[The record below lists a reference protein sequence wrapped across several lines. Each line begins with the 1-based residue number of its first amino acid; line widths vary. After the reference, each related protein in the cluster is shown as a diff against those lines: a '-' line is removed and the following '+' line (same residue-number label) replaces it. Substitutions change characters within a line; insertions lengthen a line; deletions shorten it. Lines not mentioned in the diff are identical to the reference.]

1 MKRETINTTIG
12 LVLTATAVFSQTSQ
26 GSVEMHSQQG
36 HHAIVWTVPSGKIL
50 LILPED
56 IRPGE
61 TIQGSVQR
69 LPGNAVA
76 AQFQLERY
84 QFSMNGQM
92 FSANAGG
99 ELVLPLPNQQS
110 DLDFV
115 MALAQPD
122 GRPLLPVEVPMNQG
136 PSNQP
141 PQPSLLPEYAIGG
154 LPIGFAASRNTQARF
169 GQGPPV
175 MPIAWSPRQAV
186 FMDPQ
191 PLPGVRPFQTIGPEG
206 PRQTTLRT
214 LMLDRQTVS
223 GLGGVH
229 NDVRVRVQGP
239 RGIDDFVISSEEV
252 SPQGTWLIKRGGG
265 PVIAAKEA
273 MAQFSFACCAY
284 DVQITGKRG
293 WKTQTRVNEKGE
305 TTTTTEY
312 IYTLDW
318 ACAQAD
324 HRVCEAEIAATVP
337 DKDLGGKIKAAVVRD
352 PAPAADCDGQRHTA
366 EWKVAVTLTA
376 PRGTASKDV
385 GIEVGGAVRGGRKTG
400 PRYEDKAPFGDRDA
414 NGNPPTKVPE
424 CCASGVA
431 FSEGSRTV
439 TVKEGKPRQITQKIT
454 YKVTWNCSKADKAD
468 CNVSYSAEAELDA
481 AAGKAGAKVVS
492 TKTAPPLV
500 APCDGKEHSADW
512 WVEIVYTLPAEAPLG
527 AGDIKIKLIPPG
539 RDGNKIG
546 DAFEDSTPADPDTAK
561 DPKTVDKPKTVPGT
575 GTGAEQ
581 MSRCC
586 TESANVKAMKA
597 VSSSSKVVGA
607 NTEMTIQFE
616 VALDVTCAKAEYQA
630 ECLAGLT
637 SVKTP
642 ASKFTEGGK
651 AIAPTAE
658 NVEPDP
664 FQSLPCDGRKSQVK
678 TRFTYTAT
686 FATVKA
692 IKGEVEFEMQPEMGG
707 KEKSIASIK
716 EFKAPKNPP
725 VGTSTPTPVK

>member
-1 MKRETINTTIG
+1 MKRETIKTTIG
-12 LVLTATAVFSQTSQ
+12 LVLTATAVFSQTSH
-26 GSVEMHSQQG
+26 GSVEMYSQQG
-36 HHAIVWTVPSGKIL
+36 HHAIVWTVPAGKIL
-50 LILPED
+50 VILPDD

-92 FSANAGG
+92 FSASPGG
-99 ELVLPLPNQQS
+99 ELVLPLQSQQS
-110 DLDFV
+110 DFDFI
-115 MALAQPD
+115 MSLAQPD

-136 PSNQP
+136 PPNQQP
-141 PQPSLLPEYAIGG
+141 EPSLLPEYAIGG

-206 PRQTTLRT
+206 PRQTMLRT

-223 GLGGVH
+223 GLGGVR
-229 NDVRVRVQGP
+229 NDVRIRVQGP
-239 RGIDDFVISSEEV
+239 KGIDDFVIPAGEV
-252 SPQGTWLIKRGGG
+252 SPQGTWLIKQGGG
-265 PVIAAKEA
+265 PAIAAKEA

-284 DVQITGKRG
+284 DVQITGKRS

-318 ACAQAD
+318 ACAQVD
-324 HRVCEAEIAATVP
+324 HRVCEAEIAVTVP
-337 DKDLGGKIKAAVVRD
+337 DKDLGGRIKATVERD
-352 PAPAADCDGQRHTA
+352 PPPVADCDGQRHRA

-400 PRYEDKAPFGDRDA
+400 PRYEDKVPFGDRDPNA
-414 NGNPPTKVPE
+414 DPPTKVPE

-439 TVKEGKPRQITQKIT
+439 TVKAGKPRQITQKIT
-454 YKVTWNCSKADKAD
+454 YEVIWSCSKADKAD
-468 CNVSYSAEAELDA
+468 CNVSYSAEAKLDA
-481 AAGKAGAKVVS
+481 AAERAGAKIVS
-492 TKTAPPLV
+492 TKNAPALL
-500 APCDGKEHSADW
+500 AACDGKEHSADW
-512 WVEIVYTLPAEAPLG
+512 WVEIVYTLPADAPLG
-527 AGDIKIKLIPPG
+527 AGDIKIKLIPPS

-546 DAFEDSTPADPDTAK
+546 DTFEDSTPADPDTAK
-561 DPKTVDKPKTVPGT
+561 DPKTVDKPKTVPA
-575 GTGAEQ
+575 TGAEQ

-586 TESANVKAMKA
+586 TESANVKKMTAVKSASKA
-597 VSSSSKVVGA
+597 GA
-607 NTEMTIQFE
+607 GGTTEVTIEFE
-616 VALDVTCAKAEYQA
+616 VTLDVTCAKAEYQA
-630 ECLAGLT
+630 ECLAGLA
-637 SVKTP
+637 SVKAT

-651 AIAPTAE
+651 PVAPTAE
-658 NVEPDP
+658 SVTPEAY
-664 FQSLPCDGRKSQVK
+664 QSLPCDGRKTEVK

-707 KEKSIASIK
+707 KEISIASIK

-725 VGTSTPTPVK
+725 VATSTPTPVK